1 MKIKKLSRHYIFLAV
16 IFWIIYCGV
25 SLLTPLGNTPEQLNI
40 SPTALRFL
48 MISFYLP
55 FLICWIFAISACI
68 NFWNFTRTL
77 PEGTLQNGFWL
88 ITLGLTILTIDLTIP
103 GTIGVLYGFFGGD
116 TNEAGWVIFN
126 RYLDILL
133 PILSFIPMYIGS
145 VMLVHRTD
153 QKVSAASK
161 LITAILP
168 ATIFSIF
175 YIYMI
180 FTDPTRQISTDPLI
194 PATYFL
200 ADSLIII
207 TVVIPVIATWVLG
220 LLLVQNLDHYSHHT
234 RTVNR
239 SGLVTFYNGMLVII
253 AATIIVQALNSLGST
268 RFQDISLGLVIFLLY
283 VLIIF
288 ITLGLG
294 LIARG
299 AKNLYKPTRK
309 PSHGTNG

>member
-1 MKIKKLSRHYIFLAV
+1 MRIKKLSRHYILLAV
-16 IFWIIYCGV
+16 IFWIIYCGA

-40 SPTALRFL
+40 SPDALRFL
-48 MISFYLP
+48 LISFYLP

-77 PEGTLQNGFWL
+77 PKGTLQNGFL
-88 ITLGLTILTIDLTIP
+88 LMTLGLIILTIDLTIP
-103 GTIGVLYGFFGGD
+103 GIIGVLYGFFGGD

-126 RYLDILL
+126 RYLDILV
-133 PILSFIPMYIGS
+133 PILSIVPMYAGS
-145 VMLVHRTD
+145 LMLVNRTD
-153 QKVSAASK
+153 QKISTASK

-168 ATIFSIF
+168 ATMFSTF

-200 ADSLIII
+200 ADSLIVM
-207 TVVIPVIATWVLG
+207 TVVIPVVATWVLG

-239 SGLVTFYNGMLVII
+239 PGLVTFYNGMLVIV
-253 AATIIVQALNSLGST
+253 AATIIIQAINSLGST

-283 VLIIF
+283 ALIII
-288 ITLGLG
+288 ITFGLG

-309 PSHGTNG
+309 QSLNTDG